1 MPNITLLTTLSTV
14 TNATTFVIVDNAL
27 TRRFTFA
34 SLRNQLASELSSSA
48 VFKGAPGTPGTP
60 GTNGQ
65 GVPVGG
71 NARQV
76 LAKVDYSDYNTTWIN
91 NAAISTSGAYSQLV
105 GAPPSYSATSIN
117 SFIDVNT
124 TGTYA
129 PINGQALLWN
139 SNANEWQPASI
150 GTGLG
155 LTSRTTVN
163 AATPTSLS
171 VNVSGDCQVVGFR
184 SYLLSKV
191 VTNYPAWV
199 RIYSDINSRAADS
212 TRTEGTDPLPG
223 KGVIAEVITTA
234 GSLTQLITPGVFASN
249 SDSITTTTIYLSVT
263 NKHTAPIT
271 INVSLT
277 ILQLE
282 A

>member
-14 TNATTFVIVDNAL
+14 TNATTFVVVDNAL

-34 SLRNQLASELSSSA
+34 SLRNQLASELSSS
-48 VFKGAPGTPGTP
+48 VLFRGAPGTPGAA

-65 GVPVGG
+65 GVPQGG

-76 LAKVDYSDYNTTWIN
+76 LAKVDYNDYNTTWIN
-91 NAAISTSGAYSQLV
+91 NAAISTSGAYSLLV

-129 PINGQALLWN
+129 PTNGQALLWN
-139 SNANEWQPASI
+139 SISNEWRPAAI

-163 AATPTSLS
+163 AVTSLLPVS
-171 VNVSGDCQVVGFR
+171 ASGDCQVVGFR

-191 VTNYPAWV
+191 STDYPAWV
-199 RIYSDINSRAADS
+199 RIYSDVNSRAADS

-249 SDSITTTTIYLSVT
+249 SDTITTTTVYLSVT
-263 NKHTAPIT
+263 NKHTATTI